1 MRPEYDFSKGERGK
15 FFHADA
21 KLILPATV
29 GAQGWAGPE
38 GDLGA
43 YLEEESRR
51 TIDAYAAQR
60 NLVLEHAHIEQD
72 TAHGGYAH
80 RQLFELIQN
89 GADALS
95 GASEGGRIAIRLT
108 DACLY
113 CADDGEPIDRDGVK
127 ALMFSHMSPKRG
139 TSEIGRFGLSFKSV
153 LGVTDA
159 PEFFSRAGSFRFDR
173 QRARERIRE
182 VAPDAER
189 CPVLRVADPVDPH
202 EARDQDAALR
212 DLMDWATNVVRL
224 RLKPGAT
231 DDLRRQL
238 RDFPSEFLLFV
249 QHVRQLRIE
258 DGSALER
265 VLELEG
271 AGEDYRLVEGSKPVT
286 WKRFKVIHRLSTDAR
301 ADRRSLDDGN
311 EVAIWWAA
319 PVNRLSDPGRFWA
332 YFPTQ
337 TTSLVAG
344 ILNAPWKTN
353 EDRQNLLPGP
363 YNEELIEGAAALV
376 ADKLPELATGADP
389 ARHLDALPRRR
400 EAGDSEQS
408 ERLRRHLLD
417 RLCDGAVVPDQNGVL
432 RRVQELKYPPPKAT
446 RETSTRVPEPERDS
460 GAVGR
465 SKHESLQRWAQ
476 YAGRPSNW
484 LHHDATTRNHP
495 NRLAR
500 VRELIDAWNDR
511 PPSDSRYVPA
521 LQSASLAEWLEA
533 LVSGK
538 SGDDAI
544 EASRAAIATAAA
556 LPREYRHPSVLGC
569 IVLMQNGRWHAPDP
583 ERVFLPSTTED
594 AEPTSDAHQLVC
606 ANLALDEDTRRDLC
620 DLGLKPVSAE
630 DRFAQLAARLLGL
643 DGDPTRVGDSDWYRF
658 WELAREVGNT
668 IARETI
674 TGQQRLCRLA
684 RRQSIAGDENSC
696 ALHVRT
702 QSETWVAS
710 HRALLPGSI
719 VPGAAGEDQHAAL
732 DLEFH
737 EEDVELLKS
746 LGVMAGPQADL
757 DVSAEPWFD
766 GFLQSCRHRFR
777 ARKLPANPQE
787 SHLHFRST
795 KGAGPLDVLTVLS
808 DGPAADYTTALL
820 DLDSAYQP
828 WVMRHDSR
836 PDHYRELEVA
846 SPAVQMLKEH
856 GRIRV
861 ADSVVRFEDALGP
874 QPRSKAARDKLL
886 AHPKADR
893 IKAAFDLVEPAESA
907 PEFFGEEDPIPLSD
921 VWPGFRTTLQELKVG
936 FSNIDERAHLVH
948 CDRILVGGDE
958 RQCILHASN
967 IWVCRSEETR
977 VELERV
983 LQLVPMFAAGM
994 EAADEG
1000 VRANAQTLLLW
1011 TADRILD
1018 YTPPPRTEEYRA
1030 AIRALPTDAER
1041 LLRAVGEP
1049 ALRRQL
1055 PPSLLAILQ
1064 QAAAPLSGAAVAAAA
1079 IATYHTGSLKQ
1090 YRRAIEHLDP
1100 PRQWAGSAR
1109 ALDFV
1114 LSLGFSAEWAG
1125 QRKER
1130 RPPFVEVDGP
1140 YALPELHDYQKV
1152 IVAKVRDMLR
1162 PVRGGAWGTA
1172 ARSNTDTVRRDGSSN
1187 GHDRRGMINLPTG
1200 SGKTR
1205 VAVQAIVE
1213 AMCHDGFDGGVL
1225 WVADRDELCEQA
1237 VEAWTQVWSN
1247 VGARRRCLRVSRMW
1261 AGQPA
1266 PLPTTDLHVV
1276 VATIQTLHARF
1287 QNPRGGNDLLADC
1300 TLVVFDE
1307 AHRSIAPTFTSVM
1320 EEIGLTR
1327 WQRKDEPFLIGLTA
1341 TPYRG
1346 HDAEET
1352 DRLVK
1357 RYGRNRLDAGAFAS
1371 DDPEQ
1376 VVSELQRMQVLALA
1390 DHQTID
1396 GGRFSL
1402 NADECRQMNTKP
1414 RPPWLPRSVEDRIA
1428 QDAARTNR
1436 IIEAYEKQV
1445 RHVDPEWPVLIF
1457 ATSVEHART
1466 IAALLSRI
1474 GVPSRAVSG
1483 ETETVTR
1490 RRIVEEFRRGD
1501 LKVLVNYGVFREG
1514 FDAPRTRVI
1523 IVARPVY
1530 SPNLYF
1536 QMIGRGLRGTRNG
1549 GTDRC
1554 LIINVQDNIDNFE
1567 GRLAFSDLDWLWA

>member
-43 YLEEESRR
+43 YITEESRR

-95 GASEGGRIAIRLT
+95 GAPEGGRIAIRLT

-127 ALMFSHMSPKRG
+127 ALMFSHLSPKRG
-139 TSEIGRFGLSFKSV
+139 TSEIGRFGLGFKSV

-173 QRARERIRE
+173 QRAHERIRE

-189 CPVLRVADPVDPH
+189 CPVLRVADPIDPQ
-202 EARDQDAALR
+202 EARDQDATLQ

-224 RLKPGAT
+224 PLKPGVT

-249 QHVRQLRIE
+249 EHVGQLHID

-271 AGEDYRLVEGSKPVT
+271 AGEDYRLVEDSKPVI
-286 WKRFKVIHRLSTDAR
+286 WKRFKVIHRLSADAR
-301 ADRRSLDDGN
+301 ADRRSLDDGD

-319 PVNRLSDPGRFWA
+319 PVNRLTDPGRFWA

-376 ADKLPELATGADP
+376 ADRLPELAAGADP

-417 RLCDGAVVPDQNGVL
+417 RLCDGAVVPDQDGVL
-432 RRVQELKYPPPKAT
+432 RRIQEVKFPPREAT
-446 RETSTRVPEPERDS
+446 RESSNRVREPGRDS
-460 GAVGR
+460 GEIGR

-484 LHHDATTRNHP
+484 LHHDAITRNHP

-511 PPSDSRYVPA
+511 PSGDSRYVPA
-521 LQSASLAEWLEA
+521 LQSASLSEWLKA

-538 SGDDAI
+538 SDNDAI

-556 LPREYRHPSVLGC
+556 LPRECKHPSVLGC
-569 IVLMQNGRWHAPDP
+569 IVLMQSGRWQAPDP
-583 ERVFLPSTTED
+583 ERVFLPSPSED
-594 AEPTSDAHQLVC
+594 AEPRSDAQQLVC
-606 ANLALDEDTRRDLC
+606 ANLALDDDTRRYLC

-630 DRFAQLAARLLGL
+630 GRFTRLAARLLGL
-643 DGDPTRVGDSDWYRF
+643 DADVTRVAGSDWSQF
-658 WELAREVGNT
+658 WELAREVGPT
-668 IARETI
+668 FARKTI
-674 TGQQRLCRLA
+674 TGQQGLCRLA
-684 RRQSIAGDENSC
+684 RNQSIASDENSC

-702 QSETWVAS
+702 QAETWVAS

-719 VPGAAGEDQHAAL
+719 VPGTTGRDQHAAL

-737 EEDVELLKS
+737 GEDVALLKS
-746 LGVMAGPQADL
+746 LGIMAGPQADF
-757 DVSAEPWFD
+757 DVSTEPWFD
-766 GFLQSCRHRFR
+766 DFLRSCRQQFR

-787 SHLHFRST
+787 SYLHFRST
-795 KGAGPLDVLTVLS
+795 KGAGPLAVLTVLS
-808 DGPAADYTTALL
+808 DESAADYTSALL
-820 DLDSAYQP
+820 DLDSAYEP

-836 PDHYRELEVA
+836 SDYYSELEVA

-856 GRIRV
+856 GRICV

-874 QPRSKAARDKLL
+874 QPRSKAARDVLL

-893 IKAAFDLVEPAESA
+893 IKTAFDLVEPAESA
-907 PEFFGEEDPIPLSD
+907 PEFFGEEDPIPLND
-921 VWPGFRTTLQELKVG
+921 VWPGFRTTLEELEIG
-936 FSNIDERAHLVH
+936 FSNIDERAHLVR
-948 CDRILVGGDE
+948 CERILDGGDE

-967 IWVCRSEETR
+967 IWVCRSEDEKI
-977 VELERV
+977 ELASV
-983 LQLVPMFAAGM
+983 LRLVQGFASLLDG
-994 EAADEG
+994 ADEMT
-1000 VRANAQTLLLW
+1000 RASALQVLLK
-1011 TADRILD
+1011 TAERILR
-1018 YTPPPRTEEYRA
+1018 YSPPPSVGKRRA

-1041 LLRAVGEP
+1041 LLWAVGEAP
-1049 ALRRQL
+1049 LRRQL
-1055 PPSLLAILQ
+1055 PPSLLAILLQ
-1064 QAAAPLSGAAVAAAA
+1064 DASPLSGTAVAAAA
-1079 IATYHTGSLKQ
+1079 IATYHTGALKQ
-1090 YRRAIEHLDP
+1090 YRRDIEHLDP

-1125 QRKER
+1125 ERNER
-1130 RPPFVEVDGP
+1130 RPPFVEVEGP

-1152 IVAKVRDMLR
+1152 IVAKVRNMLR
-1162 PVRGGAWGTA
+1162 PVCDGSPGSA
-1172 ARSNTDTVRRDGSSN
+1172 AQSNTDAVGSN
-1187 GHDRRGMINLPTG
+1187 VDAEGRDRRGMISLPTG

-1213 AMCHDGFDGGVL
+1213 AMCQDGFDGPVL

-1247 VGARRRCLRVSRMW
+1247 VGASGQLLRVSRMW

-1287 QNPRGGNDLLADC
+1287 QNPRGEHDFLSDC

-1327 WQRKDEPFLIGLTA
+1327 WQRKDEPFLLGLTA

-1352 DRLVK
+1352 SRLVK
-1357 RYGRNRLDAGAFAS
+1357 RYGSNRLDAGAFAS

-1376 VVSELQRMQVLALA
+1376 VVSELQRMHVLALA
-1390 DHQTID
+1390 DHETVE

-1402 NADECRQMNTKP
+1402 NADECTQMNTKP
-1414 RPPWLPRSVEDRIA
+1414 RPPWLPHSVEDRIA
-1428 QDAARTNR
+1428 ANTGRTNR

-1445 RHVDPEWPVLIF
+1445 RNVDPEWPVLIF

-1466 IAALLSRI
+1466 IAALLGRT

-1483 ETETVTR
+1483 ETEPVTR

-1514 FDAPRTRVI
+1514 FDAPRTRAI